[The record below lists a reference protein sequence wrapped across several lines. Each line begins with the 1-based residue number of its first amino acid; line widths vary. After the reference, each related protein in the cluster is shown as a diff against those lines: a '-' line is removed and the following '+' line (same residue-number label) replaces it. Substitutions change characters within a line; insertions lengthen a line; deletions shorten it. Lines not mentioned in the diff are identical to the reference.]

1 MTFLEI
7 RQRIAELMG
16 MSSIDR
22 TPDDNATME
31 DKLKAWV
38 NARYKSLAAK
48 ESWNWLISDSIV
60 QTVPDITTGTVTA
73 TTDST
78 TITFTSAPTSSVTGY
93 FIQFSD
99 SGDWYEIAS
108 HTAASTSAELDVPYL
123 GTTSSTLTYI
133 LRKVYYLLPADTG
146 KILNI
151 SQHRVWNTA
160 LKYIPARLLDQYLA
174 YRQTTN
180 RPRFYSIIG
189 TNSDRQYKMELFP
202 VPSVRMNLNVRRYKI
217 ITELSLDAD
226 IPIIPEAYHEILVWD
241 VLSTY
246 GYTFLDDTRLSSA
259 KAEYSRLYADMKK
272 NHVDVEDIAVR
283 LAYDIDLSGVNNAL
297 GYYDLP
303 VQP

>member
-1 MTFLEI
+1 MTYLQI

-31 DKLKAWV
+31 DKFKAWV
-38 NARYKSLAAK
+38 NARYKALAAK
-48 ESWNWLISDSIV
+48 ESWNWLINDSIV
-60 QTVPDITTGTVTA
+60 QTVPDISTGTITA

-78 TITFTSAPTSSVTGY
+78 TITFTSGPTASVAGY

-99 SGDWYEIAS
+99 SGDWYEIAT
-108 HTAASTSAELDVPYL
+108 HTAGSTTAILDVPFV
-123 GTTSSTLTYI
+123 GITSSVLKYV

-160 LKYIPARLLDQYLA
+160 LRYVPARLLDQYLA
-174 YRQTTN
+174 YRQQTN

-189 TNSDRQYKMELFP
+189 IDSNRQYKMELFP
-202 VPSVRMNLNVRRYKI
+202 TPNVRMNLNVRRYQI
-217 ITELSLDAD
+217 ITEMVSDSD

-246 GYTFLDDTRLSSA
+246 GFTFLDDTRISAA
-259 KAEYSRLYADMKK
+259 KAEYNTLYNDMKK

>member
-1 MTFLEI
+1 MTFLQI
-7 RQRIAELMG
+7 RQRVAELMG

-38 NARYKSLAAK
+38 NARYKVLSAK
-48 ESWNWLISDSIV
+48 ESWNWLIADTIV
-60 QTVPDITTGTVTA
+60 QTLPDITTGTVNATNNDTA
-73 TTDST
+73 
-78 TITFTSAPTSSVTGY
+78 ITFSVGPTPDVTGF

-99 SGDWYEIAS
+99 TGDWYEIAT
-108 HTAASTSAELDVPYL
+108 HTAGATSATLTVPF
-123 GTTSSTLTYI
+123 GGSTATLTYV
-133 LRKVYYLLPADTG
+133 LRKNYYLLPANTG
-146 KILNI
+146 KILNV

-160 LKYIPARLLDQYLA
+160 LRYVPARLLDQYLA
-174 YRQTTN
+174 YRQQTN
-180 RPRFYSIIG
+180 RPRFYCILG
-189 TNSDRQYKMELFP
+189 VNSSRQYKMELFP
-202 VPSVRMNLNVRRYKI
+202 IPNVVMNLNIRTYQV
-217 ITELSLDAD
+217 ITELSADSD

-246 GYTFLDDTRLSSA
+246 GYTFLDDTRISSA
-259 KAEYSRLYADMKK
+259 KAEYNTLYADMRK
-272 NHVDVEDIAVR
+272 NHVDPEDIAVR

>member
-1 MTFLEI
+1 MTFLQI

-38 NARYKSLAAK
+38 NARYKVLAAK
-48 ESWNWLISDSIV
+48 ESWNWMVKDSII

-78 TITFTSAPTSSVTGY
+78 TITFTSGPTTSVAGY

-99 SGDWYEIAS
+99 TSDWYEIDT
-108 HTAASTSAELDVPYL
+108 HTAASPTAELTVPYL

-133 LRKVYYLLPADTG
+133 LRKAYYLLPSDTG
-146 KILNI
+146 KILNV
-151 SQHRVWNTA
+151 SQHRVWNTT
-160 LKYIPARLLDQYLA
+160 LTYVPTRLLDRYSTI
-174 YRQTTN
+174 RQSSD

-189 TNSDRQYKMELFP
+189 LNEDRQYKMEIFP
-202 VPSVRMNLNVRRYKI
+202 TPNVRMNLNVRRYQV
-217 ITELSLDAD
+217 ITEMTLDAD
-226 IPIIPEAYHEILVWD
+226 VPVIPEAYHEILVWD

-246 GYTFLDDTRLSSA
+246 GFTFLDDTRISSA
-259 KAEYSRLYADMKK
+259 KAEYNTLYKDMKR
-272 NHVDVEDIAVR
+272 NHVDTEDIAVR
-283 LAYDIDLSGVNNAL
+283 QPYDVDLTNNQL
-297 GYYDLP
+297 NFLNLP